1 MLMLRNT
8 MWAGQKG
15 LQEAQLMLTK
25 GSTRFRSVEVKKHFE
40 SIPSKIKKNN
50 SE

>member
-1 MLMLRNT
+1 MDGGVRASTVHNR
-8 MWAGQKG
+8 
-15 LQEAQLMLTK
+15 QEAQLMLTT
-25 GSTRFRSVEVKKHFE
+25 GSTRLYSRSVEVKKHFE